1 MTSIQEN
8 SRIKSAEQLTED
20 IFRLTLHAPLI
31 VSQAKPGQFVM
42 VKTSSNLDPLLRRPF
57 SIHDVSADGDLLLLY
72 KTIGKGTTLL
82 SSFTQGMSVDLIGPL
97 GNWFTFSGDQD
108 VCLIGGG
115 MGIAPLLFLARHMS
129 TVSKQSRKHR
139 VLLGARN
146 HNELE
151 PIAAEFLSLG
161 YKVAL
166 ATDDG
171 SCGHHGFISQL
182 LPAILPSIQGVYV
195 CGPTPL
201 MNEVARQCHVS
212 NLPCQASM
220 ETHMACGLGACLGCT
235 IHGSDGTYKH
245 VCKHGPVFDANEVLW
260 SL

>member
-8 SRIKSAEQLTED
+8 SRIKSAEQITED
-20 IFRLTLHAPLI
+20 IFRLTLHAPMI

-82 SSFTQGMSVDLIGPL
+82 SALTQGMSVDLIGPL
-97 GNWFTFSGDQD
+97 GNCFTYSGNHD

-115 MGIAPLLFLARHMS
+115 MGIAPLLFWARHLS
-129 TVSKQSRKHR
+129 SGVTKPGTHR
-139 VLLGARN
+139 VLLGAR
-146 HNELE
+146 HRRELQ
-151 PIAAEFLSLG
+151 PIATAFQSLG
-161 YKVAL
+161 YNVDL

-171 SCGHHGFISQL
+171 SLGHHGFVSQL
-182 LPAILPSIQGVYV
+182 LPPILPSVQGVYV

-201 MNEVARQCHVS
+201 MQEVANQCHEIDI
-212 NLPCQASM
+212 PCQASM

-245 VCKHGPVFDANEVLW
+245 VCKHGPIFDAKEVLW
-260 SL
+260 TI

>member
-8 SRIKSAEQLTED
+8 SRIKSVEQITED

-42 VKTSSNLDPLLRRPF
+42 VKTSSNFDPLLRRPF
-57 SIHDVSADGDLLLLY
+57 SIHDVSEDGDLLLLY

-82 SSFTQGMSVDLIGPL
+82 STFTQGMSVDLIGPL
-97 GNWFTFSGDQD
+97 GNWFTLSGNHD

-115 MGIAPLLFLARHMS
+115 MGIAPLLFWARHLRTGLTES
-129 TVSKQSRKHR
+129 CTHR
-139 VLLGARN
+139 VLLGAR
-146 HNELE
+146 HHRELE
-151 PIAAEFLSLG
+151 PIATEFRSLG
-161 YKVAL
+161 YKVEL

-171 SCGHHGFISQL
+171 SCGHHGFVSQL
-182 LPAILPSIQGVYV
+182 LPAILPSVQGVYV

-201 MNEVARQCHVS
+201 MKEVASQCRA
-212 NLPCQASM
+212 NDLPCQASM

-245 VCKHGPVFDANEVLW
+245 VCKHGPVFDTNEVLW

>member
-8 SRIKSAEQLTED
+8 SRIKCSEQITED

-57 SIHDVSADGDLLLLY
+57 SIHDISADGDLSLLY
-72 KTIGKGTTLL
+72 KTIGKGTSLL
-82 SSFTQGMSVDLIGPL
+82 STFTQGMNVDLIGPL
-97 GNWFTFSGDQD
+97 GNGFTFSDNQNI
-108 VCLIGGG
+108 CLIGGG
-115 MGIAPLLFLARHMS
+115 MGIAPLLFLARHLKAL
-129 TVSKQSRKHR
+129 SKESCTHQ
-139 VLLGARN
+139 VLLGARD
-146 HNELE
+146 HRELE
-151 PIAAEFLSLG
+151 PIAAQFLSLG
-161 YKVAL
+161 YKTEL

-171 SCGHHGFISQL
+171 SCGHHGYVSQL
-182 LPAILPSIQGVYV
+182 LPDILPTVQGVCV
-195 CGPTPL
+195 CGPTPF
-201 MNEVARQCHVS
+201 MAEVARQCRAA

-235 IHGSDGTYKH
+235 IHGSDGAYKH

-260 SL
+260 PL